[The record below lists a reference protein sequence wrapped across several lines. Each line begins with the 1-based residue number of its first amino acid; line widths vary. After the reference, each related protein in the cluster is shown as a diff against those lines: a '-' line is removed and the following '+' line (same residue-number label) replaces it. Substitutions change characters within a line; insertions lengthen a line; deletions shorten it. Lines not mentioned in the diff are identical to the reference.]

1 VLTGGCLCGNV
12 RFEISEPLG
21 LAGYCHCTRCQR
33 RTGTAASVH
42 ARVAPGSLRILSGE
56 ELIGSFDPPD
66 GASKMFCSACGA
78 ALWSRSRDE
87 AAIVSVRFGALDGD
101 PGVRPSY
108 HQFTAYAAPWEPI
121 PDDGLPRFPER
132 RPPAA

>member
-1 VLTGGCLCGNV
+1 VLTGGCLCGGV
-12 RFEISEPLG
+12 RFEITEPLG

-33 RTGTAASVH
+33 RTGTGASVH
-42 ARVAPGSLRILSGE
+42 ARAAPGSLRILSGE

-78 ALWSRSRDE
+78 ALWSRSRDD
-87 AAIVSVRFGALDGD
+87 AGIVSVRFGAIDGE

-108 HQFTAYAAPWEPI
+108 HQFTAYAAPWAPV
-121 PDDGLPRFPER
+121 PDDGLPRFAER